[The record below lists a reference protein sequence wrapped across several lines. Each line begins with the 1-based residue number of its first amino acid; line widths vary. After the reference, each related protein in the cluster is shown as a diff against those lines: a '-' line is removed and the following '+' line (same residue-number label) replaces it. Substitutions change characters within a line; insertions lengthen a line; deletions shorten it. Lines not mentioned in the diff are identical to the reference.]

1 MTKKNKQKLTKIIIS
16 IIIYVISLVI
26 NKNYISEIL
35 FLISYIIVGFEILKK
50 AFKNIIRG
58 KIFDENFLM
67 TVATIRCFDN
77 C

>member
-1 MTKKNKQKLTKIIIS
+1 MTVKNKKKLIKIIIS
-16 IIIYVISLVI
+16 IIIYVIAFVFNNS
-26 NKNYISEIL
+26 NISKIL
-35 FLISYIIVGFEILKK
+35 FLISYIIVGFEVLKK

-67 TVATIRCFDN
+67 TVATIRSINN

>member
-1 MTKKNKQKLTKIIIS
+1 MTVKNKKKLIKIIIS
-16 IIIYVISLVI
+16 IIIYVIAFVFNNS
-26 NKNYISEIL
+26 NISKIL
-35 FLISYIIVGFEILKK
+35 FLISYIIVGFEVLKK

>member
-1 MTKKNKQKLTKIIIS
+1 MTKKNKKKLVKIIIS
-16 IIIYVISLVI
+16 IVFYILAIII
-26 NKNYISEIL
+26 NKVYISEIL

-67 TVATIRCFDN
+67 TVATIRSLNNF
-77 C
+77 

>member
-16 IIIYVISLVI
+16 IIIYIISLVI

-67 TVATIRCFDN
+67 SVATIRCFDN

>member
-1 MTKKNKQKLTKIIIS
+1 MTKKNKKKLIKIIIS
-16 IIIYVISLVI
+16 IVFYILAIII
-26 NKNYISEIL
+26 NKVYISEIL

-67 TVATIRCFDN
+67 TVATIRSLNNF
-77 C
+77 

>member
-16 IIIYVISLVI
+16 IIIYVISLII

-67 TVATIRCFDN
+67 SVATIRCFDN

>member
-1 MTKKNKQKLTKIIIS
+1 MTVKNKKKLIKIIIS
-16 IIIYVISLVI
+16 IIIYVIAFVLNNS
-26 NKNYISEIL
+26 NISKIL
-35 FLISYIIVGFEILKK
+35 FLISYIIVGFEVLKK

-67 TVATIRCFDN
+67 TVATIRSINN

>member
-16 IIIYVISLVI
+16 IIIYVISLII